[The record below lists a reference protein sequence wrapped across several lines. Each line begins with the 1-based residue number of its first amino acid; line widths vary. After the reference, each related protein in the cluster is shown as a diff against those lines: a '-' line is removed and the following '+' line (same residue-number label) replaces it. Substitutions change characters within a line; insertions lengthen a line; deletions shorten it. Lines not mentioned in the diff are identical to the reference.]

1 MKKLILTTLLTGNFA
16 ALLLAGEIR
25 SHIIGNS
32 PLTITVPANHV
43 LRIREFTQAGGG
55 AERGAVTATINGHSA
70 TILLATILS
79 SPPGTGSPT
88 PVAPQ
93 RVVPH
98 RTALEPINSTIVAGP
113 ATVTIAPIAGGTLYI
128 NYRKESADQ

>member
-1 MKKLILTTLLTGNFA
+1 MKKLILTMLLTGNFA
-16 ALLLAGEIR
+16 ALLLAGEIK

-43 LRIREFTQAGGG
+43 LRIRDFTQAGGG
-55 AERGAVTATINGHSA
+55 DERGAVTATINGQSA

-79 SPPGTGSPT
+79 SPPGRGSPT
-88 PVAPQ
+88 PPPGSGGA
-93 RVVPH
+93 VP
-98 RTALEPINSTIVAGP
+98 LEPIHSTIVAGP

-128 NYRKESADQ
+128 SYREESADQ

>member
-43 LRIREFTQAGGG
+43 LRIRDFTQAGGG
-55 AERGAVTATINGHSA
+55 AERGAVTATINGQSA

-79 SPPGTGSPT
+79 SPPGTDSPT

-93 RVVPH
+93 RVPH
-98 RTALEPINSTIVAGP
+98 RRALEPINSTIVAGP